1 MTIQISVLIWTILSF
16 IALAFIL
23 NNLLF
28 KPVLEV
34 MDKRKQKIA
43 ESRAMRQALVD
54 ERQKEISALNEQHIE
69 EQKAAIAR
77 SEQSIGEE
85 KEKTSKIIDDQK
97 DTYDSLLAEQRKKL
111 DIEMLDIEKELT
123 SRIDALAVDYAK
135 RIVQ

>member
-16 IALAFIL
+16 IILAIIL